1 MVMAADCVAAD
12 ERYEDEVVA
21 DPREED
27 DAAEPAERLSMA
39 AGGDV
44 LCMRC
49 DGRMVAL
56 GKEMGFGNE
65 RTAANLEDVRTSVL
79 L

>member
-27 DAAEPAERLSMA
+27 DAAEPERLSMA

-49 DGRMVAL
+49 DGV
-56 GKEMGFGNE
+56 GNE
-65 RTAANLEDVRTSVL
+65 RTAANLY
-79 L
+79 